1 LYKTFS
7 GIHFLVLLNKMEN
20 IKFKKDKLRIE
31 IWNKM
36 ERAGITVFP
45 KPCFGRIPNF
55 INADKAAVKLKLIPE
70 YRTAKIVLV
79 NPDAAQ
85 ATVRE
90 MVLRDGKTLVMPTPK
105 LKKGFLIIKPEK
117 VKGKEHF
124 ASTIKGAFK
133 FGEFAEKLPSID
145 FIVEGCVAV
154 DRKGCRLG
162 KGGGYGDK
170 EIKLAKQS
178 SKKPIKI
185 ATTCHSIQVVDEVPI
200 DAHDEKVDYIAT
212 ENELIKVEGD

>member
-1 LYKTFS
+1 
-7 GIHFLVLLNKMEN
+7 
-20 IKFKKDKLRIE
+20 IKLKKNKLRIE
-31 IWNKM
+31 IWSKM
-36 ERAGITVFP
+36 EKTGLAIFP
-45 KPCFGRIPNF
+45 NPCFGRIPNF
-55 INADKAAVKLKLIPE
+55 IDADKAAAKLKMIPE
-70 YRTAKIVLV
+70 YNEAKVVLV

-85 ATVRE
+85 APVRE

-133 FGEFAEKLPSID
+133 LGEFTDKIPCVD

-154 DRKGCRLG
+154 DRKGHRLG

-170 EIKLAKQS
+170 EIKIAKQS
-178 SKKPIKI
+178 SNKPIKI
-185 ATTCHSIQVVDEVPI
+185 ATTCHSIQVVDEVPVDI
-200 DAHDEKVDYIAT
+200 HDEKVDYIAT
-212 ENELIKVEGD
+212 ENELIQVEGDKK